1 MSKPMMD
8 GRGIFWG
15 RSADRFKYIGSKAAG
30 VMILG
35 MFFLLSAL
43 VVATGPEAAP
53 MERVER
59 EWPVSYGVI
68 EPAALSPSLQ
78 VYGKLETAQLASLR
92 ASVTADV
99 AQVRLREG
107 DWVNKGDIIV
117 VLDEREASLRLQ
129 AARATVRRSEAALAT
144 VQSEWQLARTLGEHH
159 QAQADMA
166 GEKLKRFES
175 LHQQR
180 MIADAQLDEVRHE
193 ANERAMVHARH
204 QATLSDFP
212 NQLIQSQAA
221 LEEAQARLAQAELE
235 LSQTQVR
242 SPFNGRIEQ
251 LDVAVGDRVTAG
263 TALVQVA
270 DYDSLQVRA
279 SVPAKIA
286 QSLRAGMQ
294 NGQPVVA
301 TTDIQGRKLGF
312 ELRGLAGSVKSGQSG
327 IDSYFHVDADP
338 TLTLG
343 SVINLTLSLPVEH
356 NVVALPLHAL
366 YDNTRVYRIADS
378 RLQAVEI
385 ERVGEYMDKEGGYR
399 ILVRSPEL
407 ARGDHIMMSQLP
419 TAVTGLLVNPVTGT
433 EQLAGNEPVE
443 PTVAL
448 Q

>member
-1 MSKPMMD
+1 MSKQMMVRRRFFW
-8 GRGIFWG
+8 GRGI
-15 RSADRFKYIGSKAAG
+15 DRFKYIGGKAAG

-99 AQVRLREG
+99 AEVRVREG
-107 DWVNKGDIIV
+107 DWVNKGDVIIG
-117 VLDEREASLRLQ
+117 LDEREANLRLQ
-129 AARATVRRSEAALAT
+129 AARAAVRRTEAALAS
-144 VQSEWQLARTLGEHH
+144 VQSEWQLAKTLGEHH

-166 GEKLKRFES
+166 SEKLKRFQS

-221 LEEAQARLAQAELE
+221 LEEAQARLAQAQLE
-235 LSQTQVR
+235 LTQTQVR
-242 SPFNGRIEQ
+242 SPFNGRIET
-251 LDVAVGDRVTAG
+251 LEVAVGDRVSAG
-263 TALVQVA
+263 AALVQVA

-279 SVPAKIA
+279 SVPTQIA
-286 QSLRAGMQ
+286 QKLRADMLE
-294 NGQPVVA
+294 GQPVVA
-301 TTDIQGRKLGF
+301 KSDMHGRQLGF

-327 IDSYFHVDADP
+327 IDSYFHVNADP
-338 TLTLG
+338 SLTLG
-343 SVINLTLSLPVEH
+343 SIINLTLSLPAEH
-356 NVVALPLHAL
+356 NVVAVPLHAL
-366 YDNTRVYRIADS
+366 YDNSRVYRIADS
-378 RLQAVEI
+378 RLQAVDI
-385 ERVGEYMDKEGGYR
+385 ERVGEYTDQEGNYR

-407 ARGDHIMMSQLP
+407 SRGDQIMMSQLP

-433 EQLAGNEPVE
+433 ELAGSEQTE
-443 PTVAL
+443 ATVAL

>member
-1 MSKPMMD
+1 MSKQTMY
-8 GRGIFWG
+8 GQGLFWG
-15 RSADRFKYIGSKAAG
+15 RNIDRFKYISSKAAG

-68 EPAALSPSLQ
+68 EPSALSPSLQ
-78 VYGKLETAQLASLR
+78 VYGKLETAQLANLR

-99 AQVRLREG
+99 AEVSMREG
-107 DWVNKGDIIV
+107 DWVNKGDVIV
-117 VLDEREASLRLQ
+117 TLDEREAGLRLQ
-129 AARATVRRSEAALAT
+129 AARAAVRRTQAALAT
-144 VQSEWQLARTLGEHH
+144 VQNEWELATKLAEHH

-166 GEKLKRFES
+166 SQKLKRFES
-175 LHQQR
+175 LHEQR

-193 ANERAMVHARH
+193 ANERAMVHASH

-212 NQLIQSQAA
+212 NQLMQSQAA
-221 LEEAQARLAQAELE
+221 LEEAQAILAQAELE
-235 LSQTQVR
+235 MSQTRVR
-242 SPFNGRIEQ
+242 SPFNGRIEK

-279 SVPAKIA
+279 SLPAQVA
-286 QSLRAGMQ
+286 HSLRASMQ
-294 NGQPVVA
+294 QGQPVVA
-301 TTDIQGRKLGF
+301 TTEVQGHQLGF

-338 TLTLG
+338 SLTLG
-343 SVINLTLSLPVEH
+343 SIINLTLSLPAER
-356 NVVALPLHAL
+356 NVVAVPLHAL

-378 RLQAVEI
+378 RLQAIEI
-385 ERVGEYMDKEGGYR
+385 ERVGEYLDKDGNYR

-407 ARGDHIMMSQLP
+407 SRGDHIMMSQLP
-419 TAVTGLLVNPVTGT
+419 TAMTGLLVNPVTGAELAAG
-433 EQLAGNEPVE
+433 EQDGASI
-443 PTVAL
+443 AL

>member
-1 MSKPMMD
+1 MSKQMMY
-8 GRGIFWG
+8 GRGFLWG
-15 RSADRFKYIGSKAAG
+15 RSVDRFKYIGSKAAG

-35 MFFLLSAL
+35 MFFVLSAL

-53 MERVER
+53 MERVEK

-68 EPAALSPSLQ
+68 EPAALSPSMQ

-99 AQVRLREG
+99 AEVQLREG
-107 DWVNKGDIIV
+107 DWVNKGDVIV
-117 VLDEREASLRLQ
+117 ALDEREAQLRLQ
-129 AARATVRRSEAALAT
+129 AARAAVRRSEAALAS
-144 VQSEWQLARTLGEHH
+144 VQSEWELARSLGEHH
-159 QAQADMA
+159 QAQVDMA
-166 GEKLKRFES
+166 DEKLKRFES
-175 LHQQR
+175 LHERR

-193 ANERAMVHARH
+193 ANERAVVYAGE

-235 LSQTQVR
+235 LSQTRVR

-251 LDVAVGDRVTAG
+251 LHVAVGDRVSAG

-279 SVPAKIA
+279 SVPAQVA
-286 QSLRAGMQ
+286 QSLRAGMH

-301 TTDIQGRKLGF
+301 TSDINGRQLGF

-338 TLTLG
+338 SLTLG
-343 SVINLTLSLPVEH
+343 SVVNLTLSLPAEH
-356 NVVALPLHAL
+356 NVVAVPLHAV
-366 YDNTRVYRIADS
+366 YDNSRVYRIADS
-378 RLQAVEI
+378 RLQAVDI
-385 ERVGEYMDKEGGYR
+385 ERVGEYLDKQGNYR

-407 ARGDHIMMSQLP
+407 SRGDQIMMSQLP

-433 EQLAGNEPVE
+433 ELAAGEPPE
-443 PTVAL
+443 ATVAL